1 MLRLTSPT
9 GPDWLPRALAG
20 LDDLLLDHA
29 HCELKAASTALGL
42 IFRNPEQADLLQPL
56 SEIAREELAH
66 FELML
71 RVLTARGI
79 PFKRMEAPPYAAGLR
94 EMVRTREP
102 GRLIDTLLC
111 CALIEARSCERMQ
124 LLAAGLPDAELAAL
138 YESLLASEARHHA
151 TYVDLALGLASRE
164 EILGRLEE
172 LGRHEAAVLARE
184 PKQPRG
190 ARLHE

>member
-1 MLRLTSPT
+1 MLRLNVPTS
-9 GPDWLPRALAG
+9 PDWLPRALAG
-20 LDDLLLDHA
+20 LGDLLVDHA

-42 IFRNPEQADLLQPL
+42 IFRHPEQAELLHPL

-71 RVLTARGI
+71 GVLARRGI
-79 PFKRMEAPPYAAGLR
+79 PFRRMEAAPYAPGLR
-94 EMVRTREP
+94 EIVRTAEP

-124 LLAAGLPDAELAAL
+124 ILAAGLPDAELAAL

-151 TYVDLALGLASRE
+151 TYVDLALGLGPRE
-164 EILGRLEE
+164 QILRRLDE
-172 LGRHEAAVLARE
+172 LGRHEAAVLS
-184 PKQPRG
+184 RG
-190 ARLHE
+190 PTGPRLHE